1 MPATPSSSADERKN
15 KMDNE
20 YSDGKLLLI
29 DKPYRMTSFGVV
41 NRIRGR
47 IRAKYGIKKIKVGHA
62 GTLDPL
68 ATGLLI
74 VLTGKKTKEIPSFT
88 GLDKTYEATF
98 KLGATTPCYDREM
111 EEENHKDVPNFTP
124 DALEDIARQF
134 TGDIAQYPPV
144 FSAIKVDGKKLYEGA
159 RKGEKQEVKSR
170 QVTVHSFD
178 ITKVELPYVH
188 ARIRCSKGTYIRSLA
203 NDFGVAAGCGAYL
216 YDLRRTAIGQYTL
229 DQAPEAYPDVWE
241 NQ

>member
-1 MPATPSSSADERKN
+1 M
-15 KMDNE
+15 
-20 YSDGKLLLI
+20 SDVNYQEGQMLLI

-74 VLTGKKTKEIPSFT
+74 VLTGKKTKEIQAFT
-88 GLDKTYEATF
+88 NYDKAYSAVF

-111 EEENHKDVPNFTP
+111 DEENHKAIPELTTEELNAFAT
-124 DALEDIARQF
+124 RF
-134 TGDIAQYPPV
+134 TGDIEQRPPV

-159 RKGEKQEVKSR
+159 RKGEEQTVKLR
-170 QVTVHSFD
+170 RVTVMQFD
-178 ITKVELPYVH
+178 VNKVDLPFVH
-188 ARIRCSKGTYIRSLA
+188 VDIHCSKGTYIRSLA
-203 NDFGVAAGCGAYL
+203 HDFGQAIGCGAYL
-216 YDLRRTAIGQYTL
+216 HDLRRTAIGPYNI
-229 DQAPEAYPDVWE
+229 DQCPDAYPDIWE
-241 NQ
+241 NR